1 MFASIS
7 SSFCVS
13 ISCSFNAWASRFKLP
28 PAANSLRFGSNGFV
42 RSLAIVVVLGL
53 TCQIKI
59 KALSREL
66 SWVIAHAWCIKILT
80 WLRGFLV
87 IFLYLVCF
95 FFTLRSFRG
104 IARQWSRE
112 KFENL
117 ILSLKPRSYVRILL
131 GLFEVSM
138 EFSPK
143 LINLGE
149 NPSHS
154 KMCFPVGNSPIFH
167 E

>member
-7 SSFCVS
+7 SSLCVS
-13 ISCSFNAWASRFKLP
+13 ISCSFNAWAKLDTTDGIRFKLP
-28 PAANSLRFGSNGFV
+28 PAANSPRFRSNTGSFG
-42 RSLAIVVVLGL
+42 RTLAIVSLLGL

-112 KFENL
+112 KFEKL

-131 GLFEVSM
+131 
-138 EFSPK
+138 
-143 LINLGE
+143 INLGE
-149 NPSHS
+149 NPSH
-154 KMCFPVGNSPIFH
+154 
-167 E
+167 

>member
-7 SSFCVS
+7 SSLCVS
-13 ISCSFNAWASRFKLP
+13 ISCSFNAWAKLDTTDSTWFKLP
-28 PAANSLRFGSNGFV
+28 PAANSPRFGSNSFV
-42 RSLAIVVVLGL
+42 TSLAIVVLLGL

-87 IFLYLVCF
+87 IFLYF
-95 FFTLRSFRG
+95 IWFSFR
-104 IARQWSRE
+104 SSL
-112 KFENL
+112 FEELRDNGVVE
-117 ILSLKPRSYVRILL
+117 SLKTLSYL
-131 GLFEVSM
+131 GVTLEFWYIEGELFEVSM

-143 LINLGE
+143 
-149 NPSHS
+149 
-154 KMCFPVGNSPIFH
+154 
-167 E
+167 

>member
-7 SSFCVS
+7 SSLCVS
-13 ISCSFNAWASRFKLP
+13 ISCSFNAWAKLDTTDSTWFKLP
-28 PAANSLRFGSNGFV
+28 PAANSPRFGSNSFV
-42 RSLAIVVVLGL
+42 RSLAIVVLLGL

-80 WLRGFLV
+80 WLQGFLV
-87 IFLYLVCF
+87 IFLYLVLF

-138 EFSPK
+138 EFSPN

-149 NPSHS
+149 NPSH
-154 KMCFPVGNSPIFH
+154 
-167 E
+167 